1 MIIICS
7 KCKTESGSKEWRSGG
22 DVAQDG
28 TTQMYITC
36 PACQHKQFTHR
47 ENAAIVRARQA
58 LERAHVLYRRN
69 PTDGQL
75 KRVETLKSKLGELFD
90 RVNS

>member
-7 KCKTESGSKEWRSGG
+7 QCKAESNSKEWRSGG
-22 DVAQDG
+22 DVAEDG
-28 TTQMYITC
+28 ITQMYITC
-36 PACQHKQFTHR
+36 PTCQYKQFTHR
-47 ENAAIVRARQA
+47 ENAAIARARHA
-58 LERAHVLYRRN
+58 LERARVLYRRN